1 MLWCTADRRTI
12 RQGSSKGSWL
22 SVLPQWRAEMQ
33 FCPTLGQLSGF
44 KTQRKISAGSY
55 FEVYERTLWL
65 SHASFLVLSNTFFRL
80 LWDLNQ
86 MKTERLCSLS
96 WFILAFFFTS
106 LHTCARTDD
115 IEEEMPLTSHT
126 QGFAAQVNRLRSSVR
141 VGMATTFLIVSFI
154 FLLQFSFEQ
163 WPVEATRC
171 LESSLDK
178 LHMRLLISPLIRR
191 PYLYYL
197 LNKRNPSK
205 QVESCWRYKSMGSGA
220 V

>member
-1 MLWCTADRRTI
+1 MPPSWCYQTLSSGYSGI
-12 RQGSSKGSWL
+12 WIKWRQSDC
-22 SVLPQWRAEMQ
+22 VL
-33 FCPTLGQLSGF
+33 CPG
-44 KTQRKISAGSY
+44 
-55 FEVYERTLWL
+55 
-65 SHASFLVLSNTFFRL
+65 
-80 LWDLNQ
+80 
-86 MKTERLCSLS
+86 LS
-96 WFILAFFFTS
+96 WHFFSPPSTP
-106 LHTCARTDD
+106 APVRTDD